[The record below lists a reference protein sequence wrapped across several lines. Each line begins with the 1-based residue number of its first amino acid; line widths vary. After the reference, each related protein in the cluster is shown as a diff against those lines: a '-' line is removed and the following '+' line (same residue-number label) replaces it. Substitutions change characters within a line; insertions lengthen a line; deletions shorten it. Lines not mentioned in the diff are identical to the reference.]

1 MERKFI
7 LDTDWYTDCDDC
19 AALRYL
25 VRKLDGGHKLLGVNV
40 NAPTEFSYASVKAF
54 LGNEGVDCPIAVDD
68 GRVIKRKR
76 VIKRLWREVIR

>member
-40 NAPTEFSYASVKAF
+40 NADNFARWFF
-54 LGNEGVDCPIAVDD
+54 LDSRWA
-68 GRVIKRKR
+68 
-76 VIKRLWREVIR
+76 